1 MALMQMLEIRNGT
14 IRIDGVDASQIP
26 RPRIRAELNTITQ
39 QPIFLHGSVR
49 LNLDPHARTND
60 ENILIDALQT
70 VGLWDFINAAGGL
83 DIGLP
88 DDSLSHGQK
97 QLFCLARALCH
108 PGRILVMDE
117 PTSRYFNFGLSLSS

>member
-14 IRIDGVDASQIP
+14 IRIGGVDASQIP
-26 RPRIRAELNTITQ
+26 QPRIRAELNTITQ
-39 QPIFLHGSVR
+39 EPIFLHGSVH
-49 LNLDPHARTND
+49 LNLDPHGRIKD

-70 VGLWDFINAAGGL
+70 VGLWDFINAEGGL
-83 DIGLP
+83 DIGLS

-108 PGRILVMDE
+108 PGRILIMDE
-117 PTSRYFNFGLSLSS
+117 PTSRYFNCGLPLS